1 MTHIVDTT
9 DELTPQWFTQVLRT
23 SGALGAQDAV
33 GWVDARV
40 IGTGQAGFVA
50 RAHLGYAGG
59 AAGPAS
65 LIVKL
70 PSADAS
76 SRQMGAAMGIYESE
90 VRFYQ
95 QVAPRLSAA
104 IPAIYWGDV
113 EPASGRFTLVLEDLQ
128 ATSDVGDMV
137 GGGTL
142 TQAELAI
149 GALPGLQAPIWN
161 DPGLAELPWAGLAR
175 TELLFAAV
183 EPLIEAFVARFH
195 NRVDPTHLELAK
207 RLSPAAA
214 GSAQRLWGPPFVIAH
229 GDYRLDNMMFARL
242 GGAPPVSVIDW
253 QGARLG
259 PPLLD
264 VAIYLGSCLGVDE
277 RRAHQDRLLHLYH
290 DRLRAAG
297 VDDFSFAQCQ
307 DSYRVSSLYPF
318 LLTIAVSMTLQQT
331 ERGDQM
337 WAQMF
342 TNSASIVADTGAD
355 ALLLS

>member
-1 MTHIVDTT
+1 MTRIVDTT
-9 DELTPQWFTQVLRT
+9 DQLTPQWFTQLLRSNGT
-23 SGALGAQDAV
+23 LGAQDTIV
-33 GWVDARV
+33 SVDATV
-40 IGTGQAGFVA
+40 IGTGQVGFVA
-50 RAHLGYAGG
+50 RAQLGYAGEH
-59 AAGPAS
+59 AGPAT

-95 QVAPRLSAA
+95 EIAPRLGCA
-104 IPAIYWGDV
+104 IPTMYWGDV

-149 GALPGLQAPIWN
+149 GALPTLQAPIWN
-161 DPGLAELPWAGLAR
+161 EPSLVELSWAGLER
-175 TELLFAAV
+175 TELLFGAV
-183 EPLIEAFVARFH
+183 EPSIDAFVARFE

-207 RLSPAAA
+207 RLAPAAA
-214 GSAQRLWGPPFVIAH
+214 GSAQRLWGAPFVIAH
-229 GDYRLDNMMFARL
+229 GDYRLDNMMFAR
-242 GGAPPVSVIDW
+242 GDGAPPISVIDW
-253 QGARLG
+253 QAARLG

-264 VAIYLGSCLGVDE
+264 VAIYLGSCLSVDE
-277 RRAHQDRLLHLYH
+277 RRAQEDRLLHRYH
-290 DRLRAAG
+290 DGLCAAG
-297 VDDFSFAQCQ
+297 VNDFSFAQCQ
-307 DSYRVSSLYPF
+307 SSYRVSSLYPF
-318 LLTIAVSMTLQQT
+318 LLTIAMSMTLQQT

-355 ALLLS
+355 ELLG

>member
-1 MTHIVDTT
+1 MTGIVDTT
-9 DELTPQWFTQVLRT
+9 DGLTPQWFTRVLQSNATLGGQDTVT
-23 SGALGAQDAV
+23 SVEAA
-33 GWVDARV
+33 V

-50 RAHLGYAGG
+50 RAQLGYAGG

-95 QVAPRLSAA
+95 EIAPRLGCA
-104 IPAIYWGDV
+104 IPAMYWGDV

-128 ATSDVGDMV
+128 ATSNVGDMV

-142 TQAELAI
+142 KQAELAI

-161 DPGLAELPWAGLAR
+161 EPGLADLPWAGLAR

-183 EPLIEAFVARFH
+183 EPLIEAFIARFE
-195 NRVDPTHLELAK
+195 NRVDSNHLELAK
-207 RLSPAAA
+207 RLAPAAA
-214 GSAQRLWGPPFVIAH
+214 GSAQRLWCAPFVIAH
-229 GDYRLDNMMFARL
+229 GDYRLDNMMFARVD
-242 GGAPPVSVIDW
+242 GAPPISVIDW

-264 VAIYLGSCLGVDE
+264 VAIYLGSCLSVDE
-277 RRAHQDRLLHLYH
+277 RRSEQDRLLHRYH
-290 DRLRAAG
+290 DGLCAAG
-297 VDDFSFAQCQ
+297 VNDFSFAQCE
-307 DSYRVSSLYPF
+307 DSYRMSSLYPF

-355 ALLLS
+355 ALLG